1 MLHGL
6 IGCYAFMYVD
16 CKTNAILIIYLHM
29 QNLNTEVCCTLK
41 KSLYEVI
48 YGQPPRTTPFTELP
62 KGKEPYVMEEEV
74 ADLMYGKHNMY

>member
-1 MLHGL
+1 
-6 IGCYAFMYVD
+6 
-16 CKTNAILIIYLHM
+16 M

-41 KSLYEVI
+41 KSLYEVV

-74 ADLMYGKHNMY
+74 ADLMYGKHNVY